1 MSPSLSAIFYLISG
15 VLFILAL
22 RGLSSPETSRQGN
35 LFGILGMVIAIVVTF
50 LLIGNFSISLIYV
63 LLFLLIG
70 GSIGAFIAF
79 KIPMTAMP
87 ELVAGFHSLVGMSAV
102 FVAISAFLKPEVFHL
117 GSPGNIKLS
126 SLIEM
131 SIGASIGAITFSGS
145 VIAFLKLQGLMTGS
159 PITFKG
165 QHLINALI
173 GISIIVIIYY
183 LCVTQSSNI
192 FWILIA
198 ISFLIGFLLIIPIGG
213 ADMPVVISMLNS
225 YSGWAAAGIGFTLEN
240 TALIITGALVGSSGA
255 ILSYIMCKGMNR
267 SFFNVIL
274 GGFGATDQT
283 SSKIEEQRPVK
294 SGNAED
300 AAFLMKNASSV
311 IIVPGYGMA
320 VAQAQHALREMVE
333 TLKKNGIKVSYAVH
347 PVAGRM
353 PGHMNVLLAE
363 ANVPYDEVFEL
374 EKINND
380 FANSDV
386 AFVIGANDVTNPVA
400 KTDPQS
406 PIYGMPVL
414 DVEKCKSVLF
424 VKRSLSPGYAGIDN
438 ELFYRDNTLM
448 LFADAKKMTEDI
460 IKSL

>member
-1 MSPSLSAIFYLISG
+1 MSANLSAIFYLISG

-35 LFGILGMVIAIVVTF
+35 FFGILGMIIAITVTF
-50 LLIGNFSISLIYV
+50 LSIGNFSSGFIYV
-63 LLFLLIG
+63 LIFLLIG
-70 GSIGAFIAF
+70 GLIGTFIAY

-87 ELVAGFHSLVGMSAV
+87 ELVAGFHSLVGLAAV
-102 FVAISAFLKPEVFHL
+102 FVAISAFLNPEAFNL
-117 GSPGNIKLS
+117 GSPGNIKLG

-131 SIGASIGAITFSGS
+131 SIGAVVGAITFSGS
-145 VIAFLKLQGLMTGS
+145 IIAFLKLRGIMSGS
-159 PITFKG
+159 PITFRG
-165 QHLINALI
+165 QHLLNALI
-173 GISIIVIIYY
+173 LISIIVLTY
-183 LCVTQSSNI
+183 LLCSTQSSNL
-192 FWILIA
+192 FWILLA
-198 ISFLIGFLLIIPIGG
+198 VSFLIGFLLIVPIGG

-240 TALIITGALVGSSGA
+240 SALIITGALVGSSGA

-274 GGFGATDQT
+274 GGFGATEQS
-283 SSKIEEQRPVK
+283 SSKDNEKKPVK

-320 VAQAQHALREMVE
+320 VAQAQHALREMVD
-333 TLKKNGIKVSYAVH
+333 TLKKNDIKVTYAVH

-374 EKINND
+374 EEINND
-380 FANSDV
+380 FANADV
-386 AFVIGANDVTNPVA
+386 AFIIGANDVTNPVA

-438 ELFYRDNTLM
+438 ELFYRENTLM

-460 IKSL
+460 IKNL